1 MFFLAIIRMILD
13 YSILTLYS
21 SLFSRVKNDK
31 AIHTISKSSGLVLI
45 LVALYTIYKTSHTLY
60 VFYTN

>member
-45 LVALYTIYKTSHTLY
+45 LVALYAIYKTSHTLY